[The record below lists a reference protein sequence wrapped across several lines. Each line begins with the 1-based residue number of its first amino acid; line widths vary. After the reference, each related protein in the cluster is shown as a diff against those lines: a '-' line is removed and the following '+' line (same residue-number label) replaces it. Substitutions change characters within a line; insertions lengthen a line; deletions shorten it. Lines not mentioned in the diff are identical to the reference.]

1 MNVELEVWGA
11 LFWSKVHFLKMLKL
25 EIDGW
30 DSILSLYDK
39 AGHLYG

>member
-1 MNVELEVWGA
+1 VPYFGLR
-11 LFWSKVHFLKMLKL
+11 FIFSKMLKL

-30 DSILSLYDK
+30 DSILSLYNK